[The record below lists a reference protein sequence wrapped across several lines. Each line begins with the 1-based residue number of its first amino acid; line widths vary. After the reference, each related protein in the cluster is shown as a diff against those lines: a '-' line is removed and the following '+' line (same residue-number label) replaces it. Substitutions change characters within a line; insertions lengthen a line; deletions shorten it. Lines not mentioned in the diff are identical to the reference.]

1 MRPTPWQIRE
11 ARYEQADSAGGTQRS
26 RWNDARLRAV
36 VLGKR
41 LRTASDGNWG
51 HLSAA
56 VGCVITFA
64 LLFQPWLTTN
74 TGGTDGT
81 IHANAFGRLQVTT
94 FWVDLWARSSVPS
107 PKASGAWGILT
118 SVAICVAVCSVAA
131 NLLVH
136 AKALRHLSTAATVFV
151 AVFTI
156 ATALYLNSKG
166 DELTRVVS
174 YGTARDPGTQIGLLL
189 RWARGHDNYPAPGF
203 LPVSY
208 ATASLTW
215 SAILACAISLAS
227 AIAAVAQRL
236 MDRMAADDSGP
247 TNEPLANAL
256 AWARPRV
263 AHHGEGYSADAAA
276 MRHSRD
282 GVR

>member
-1 MRPTPWQIRE
+1 M
-11 ARYEQADSAGGTQRS
+11 
-26 RWNDARLRAV
+26 
-36 VLGKR
+36 
-41 LRTASDGNWG
+41 
-51 HLSAA
+51 
-56 VGCVITFA
+56 
-64 LLFQPWLTTN
+64 
-74 TGGTDGT
+74 
-81 IHANAFGRLQVTT
+81 
-94 FWVDLWARSSVPS
+94 
-107 PKASGAWGILT
+107 
-118 SVAICVAVCSVAA
+118 AA